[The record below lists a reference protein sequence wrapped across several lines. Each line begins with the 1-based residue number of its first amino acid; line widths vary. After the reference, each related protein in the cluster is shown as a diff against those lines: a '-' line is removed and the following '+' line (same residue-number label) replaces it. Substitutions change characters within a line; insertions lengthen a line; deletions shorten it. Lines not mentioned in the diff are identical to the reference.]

1 MKRRNFSKDRMI
13 SIGLFLLYDFG
24 LVLGAIYLT
33 GSEDSYFTYY
43 LDSFLLR
50 HSSGNFLTVFSY
62 AFLAALGMNLLLLLC
77 SLSCFGAPFILLLP
91 LLRGLNGGMII
102 ASLYLQSGG
111 KGILFTLLV
120 LWLPMVLLSLELLLF
135 SSSALKNSGRM
146 LGYAIK
152 RKNGALLL
160 DSIGMM
166 QDFVLYASIGLA
178 AALLEGLFAML
189 FGPVFS
195 L

>member
-1 MKRRNFSKDRMI
+1 MI

-50 HSSGNFLTVFSY
+50 HSSGNFLIVFSY

-120 LWLPMVLLSLELLLF
+120 LWLPMVLQLSEKTAHCFLIP
-135 SSSALKNSGRM
+135 AG
-146 LGYAIK
+146 
-152 RKNGALLL
+152 
-160 DSIGMM
+160 
-166 QDFVLYASIGLA
+166 
-178 AALLEGLFAML
+178 
-189 FGPVFS
+189 
-195 L
+195 